1 MFRVNCVCD
10 TSVPARVVP
19 AAYSAVRGGGRVAV
33 PIAALEVRS
42 TGCETPAVAYA
53 NDVGGMHGFGDLPE
67 GGGPTFESVWEA
79 QTFVLNQAFVAAG
92 AYTLDEFRATME
104 RIPPAEYYAMPY
116 YERWLTA
123 LEHLV
128 GEQS

>member
-1 MFRVNCVCD
+1 M
-10 TSVPARVVP
+10 
-19 AAYSAVRGGGRVAV
+19 
-33 PIAALEVRS
+33 
-42 TGCETPAVAYA
+42 AYA
-53 NDVGGMHGFGDLPE
+53 NDVGGMHGFGELPD
-67 GGGPTFESVWEA
+67 GHGDGPAFESVWEA
-79 QTFVLNQAFVAAG
+79 QTMVLNQAFVAAG

-128 GEQS
+128 GEAS

>member
-1 MFRVNCVCD
+1 ML
-10 TSVPARVVP
+10 
-19 AAYSAVRGGGRVAV
+19 RGM
-33 PIAALEVRS
+33 
-42 TGCETPAVAYA
+42 AYA
-53 NDVGGMHGFGDLPE
+53 NDVGGMHGFDELPD

-123 LEHLV
+123 LEALV
-128 GEQS
+128 GES

>member
-1 MFRVNCVCD
+1 VIASLADRPVRAEWTVRVPV
-10 TSVPARVVP
+10 
-19 AAYSAVRGGGRVAV
+19 
-33 PIAALEVRS
+33 AALEVRS
-42 TGCETPAVAYA
+42 AGCETPSVAYA

-128 GEQS
+128 GEQP

>member
-1 MFRVNCVCD
+1 VI
-10 TSVPARVVP
+10 ARL
-19 AAYSAVRGGGRVAV
+19 SDSS
-33 PIAALEVRS
+33 VRS
-42 TGCETPAVAYA
+42 PDVCHPPGVAYA
-53 NDVGGMHGFGDLPE
+53 NDVGGMHGFGELPE

-79 QTFVLNQAFVAAG
+79 QTFVLNQAFVGAG

-123 LEHLV
+123 LERLV
-128 GEQS
+128 GESS